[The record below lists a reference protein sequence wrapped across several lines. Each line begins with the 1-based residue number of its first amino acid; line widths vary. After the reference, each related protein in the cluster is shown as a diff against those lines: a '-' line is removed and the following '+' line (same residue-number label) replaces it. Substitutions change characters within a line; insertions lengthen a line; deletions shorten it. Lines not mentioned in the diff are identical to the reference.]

1 MASTNYM
8 KFDFSEAAPDLDPG
22 ISAGSH
28 LIKDPHH
35 NSHFPKTAFRVS
47 HHNDDAFLS
56 QYNTGFVP
64 YICALWLVLIFGV
77 EPSFADDVPLPLRD
91 FLQRPEVLG
100 YSQLGIL
107 VANFSITFFI
117 ECLVICGFLG
127 WPEKAIVKVIFWVL
141 IMNLM
146 TNPLAQVGAIFFG
159 RAMGSES
166 LAWLMIGLVELAVIA
181 AEFCLLRFIFRNM
194 YNNAELGE
202 PVTGKRL
209 IVMVTAANA
218 ASFFFGFV
226 VLILLLM
233 AVGDPT

>member
-1 MASTNYM
+1 MASTNCM
-8 KFDFSEAAPDLDPG
+8 EFGFSEPAPDLDPG

-35 NSHFPKTAFRVS
+35 NSHVPKTALRAP
-47 HHNDDAFLS
+47 HHNDDAFLL
-56 QYNTGFVP
+56 QYNTRFVP
-64 YICALWLVLIFGV
+64 YICAFCLVLISGV
-77 EPSFADDVPLPLRD
+77 GPSFADDVPLPLGD

-100 YSQLGIL
+100 YSQLGIF

-117 ECLVICGFLG
+117 ECLVICGSLG

-146 TNPLAQVGAIFFG
+146 TNPLAQVAAIFFG

-166 LAWLMIGLVELAVIA
+166 LAWLMIGIVELAVIA

-194 YNNAELGE
+194 YKNAELGE
-202 PVTGKRL
+202 PVTEKRL
-209 IVMVTAANA
+209 IGMVTAANV

-226 VLILLLM
+226 VLILLLL